1 MINHFKAIGKTI
13 LDNQGYYN
21 TQDDTARKKA
31 FLMFHTLRPYEKREG
46 ITHAIG
52 LSFDF
57 EKQEFR
63 FLLDKELSESN
74 RDYFFAFKVGAPND
88 AKKFLA
94 TNNIESFINSTFTES
109 LAYLEEK
116 RNDKRS
122 KSWFDTYVPI
132 EYDSLLKTILE
143 KFYVKEDN
151 GFILDETRMAADQFK
166 TYSRIKERLQE
177 KQKNKKVPV
186 EKVYNTFLIEIYGD
200 SDHKNLSSIFLV
212 KLDNRHILEHENPK
226 ILRAYINLAYY
237 DLYQRYITEGIIKE
251 KHCHVCGEEK
261 DVMGK
266 FPFPMKYYGTTN
278 PLYFE
283 NLKNK
288 NSYRSFSICPTCMTD
303 VLAGMKYTE
312 NHLREYMFG
321 MSCYLIPA
329 LSEEDRFF
337 EEKLKAAAA
346 VLEKRG
352 SKYSSDILY
361 LEKLLKQSE
370 KKKIRSFSFNI
381 LFYFSEKQA
390 FNILRYI
397 SHIELRDL
405 MIKMK
410 LFDQFTDR
418 YDLHLIGEY
427 GNSLTLADLRY
438 ALFPSNRSHP
448 NPDYKVYGK
457 ELLNF
462 LENFLNNHKIS
473 YYELISQFTAIY
485 KRLFHRKNS
494 DRLSPFKM
502 VGFLTLLHQINL
514 LKEDNGMSDGHSIS
528 EIIKQEYKDFFN
540 THTAVYGK
548 SSYRQ
553 GLFLLGTVIS
563 RIASAQ
569 RKKGEGRKDS
579 STFLAKINYDGIP
592 ARRVDK
598 LVNEVKKYAIIYDVF
613 KDPGIWGNITDRL
626 QGIDTSIL
634 KPDEVVFYILSGIS
648 FQDYLGMK
656 SALDKK
662 LSGNGQDK
670 APENEQGE
678 QNGE

>member
-1 MINHFKAIGKTI
+1 M
-13 LDNQGYYN
+13 LDSRGYYN
-21 TQDDTARKKA
+21 AQDDTAGKKSY
-31 FLMFHTLRPYEKREG
+31 LMFHTLRPYAKKEG
-46 ITHAIG
+46 ITQAIAI
-52 LSFDF
+52 SFDL

-63 FLLDKELSESN
+63 FLLDKELSEAN

-94 TNNIESFINSTFTES
+94 TNNIESFLNSTFTDS
-109 LAYLEEK
+109 LAYLGEK
-116 RNDKRS
+116 REDKKS
-122 KSWFDTYVPI
+122 KNWFDTHVPI
-132 EYDSLLKTILE
+132 EYDRLLKNVLE
-143 KFYVKEDN
+143 KFYIKEDD
-151 GFILDETRMAADQFK
+151 GYIPDETRMAPDQLK
-166 TYSRIKERLQE
+166 TFSRIKELLQE

-186 EKVYNTFLIEIYGD
+186 EKVYNTFLLEMYGD
-200 SDHKNLSSIFLV
+200 SDHKKLSSIFLV
-212 KLDNRHILEHENPK
+212 KLDNRHILEHENPE
-226 ILRAYINLAYY
+226 IPRAYINLAYY
-237 DLYQRYITEGIIKE
+237 DLYQRFITEGIIKE
-251 KHCHVCGEEK
+251 KHCHVCGGEK

-288 NSYRSFSICPTCMTD
+288 NAYRSFSVCPPCMTD
-303 VLAGMKYTE
+303 VLAGMKYTG

-337 EEKLKAAAA
+337 EKKVKAAAA
-346 VLEKRG
+346 MLEKRG
-352 SKYSSDILY
+352 SKYSSDIQY
-361 LEKLLKQSE
+361 LEKLLRQSE
-370 KKKIRSFSFNI
+370 KKKTRSFAFNL

-397 SHIELRDL
+397 SHIELREL
-405 MIKMK
+405 MKKMQ
-410 LFDQFTDR
+410 LFDQFTER
-418 YDLHLIGEY
+418 YDLDKIGEY
-427 GNSLTLADLRY
+427 GNSLSLADLRY
-438 ALFPSNRSHP
+438 ALFPSNKSHP
-448 NPDYKVYGK
+448 NPDFKVYGK
-457 ELLNF
+457 DLLNF

-473 YYELISQFTAIY
+473 YYDLIGQFAAIY
-485 KRLFHRKNS
+485 KRRFHRKNS

-502 VGFLTLLHQINL
+502 VGFLTLLHQLNL
-514 LKEDNGMSDGHSIS
+514 LKEDNGMNDGHCIS

-540 THTAVYGK
+540 THTAVYGDN
-548 SSYRQ
+548 SYRQ

-563 RIASAQ
+563 RIAYAQ

-598 LVNEVKKYAIIYDVF
+598 LVNEVKKYSIIYDVF

-626 QGIDTSIL
+626 QGIDASIL
-634 KPDEVVFYILSGIS
+634 KPDEVVFYLLTGIS

-662 LSGNGQDK
+662 LSGEGQDK
-670 APENEQGE
+670 ALENEKGE

>member
-1 MINHFKAIGKTI
+1 MIDHFRVIGKTM
-13 LDNQGYYN
+13 LDSRGYYN
-21 TQDDTARKKA
+21 AQDDTTGKKSY
-31 FLMFHTLRPYEKREG
+31 LMFHTLRPYAKKEG
-46 ITHAIG
+46 ITHAIA
-52 LSFDF
+52 LSFDL

-63 FLLDKELSESN
+63 FLLDKELSEAN

-116 RNDKRS
+116 REDKKS
-122 KSWFDTYVPI
+122 KSWFDTHVPS
-132 EYDSLLKTILE
+132 EYDRLLKSVLE
-143 KFYVKEDN
+143 KFYVKEDD
-151 GFILDETRMAADQFK
+151 GVILDETRMAPDQLK
-166 TYSRIKERLQE
+166 TFSRIKELLQE

-186 EKVYNTFLIEIYGD
+186 EKVYNTFLLEMYGD

-212 KLDNRHILEHENPK
+212 KLNNRHILEHENPK
-226 ILRAYINLAYY
+226 IPRAYINLAYY
-237 DLYQRYITEGIIKE
+237 DLYQRFITEGIIKE
-251 KHCHVCGEEK
+251 KHCHVCGREK

-283 NLKNK
+283 NLNNK
-288 NSYRSFSICPTCMTD
+288 NAYRSFSVCPPCMTD

-312 NHLREYMFG
+312 NHLREYMFD

-337 EEKLKAAAA
+337 EEKVKAAAA
-346 VLEKRG
+346 MLEKRG
-352 SKYSSDILY
+352 SKYSSDIQY
-361 LEKLLKQSE
+361 LEKLLRQSE
-370 KKKIRSFSFNI
+370 KKKMRSFAFNL

-397 SHIELRDL
+397 SHIELREL
-405 MIKMK
+405 MIKMQ
-410 LFDQFTDR
+410 LFDQFTER
-418 YDLHLIGEY
+418 YDLDKIGEY
-427 GNSLTLADLRY
+427 GNCLSLADLRY

-457 ELLNF
+457 DLLNF

-473 YYELISQFTAIY
+473 YYELIGQFTAIY
-485 KRLFHRKNS
+485 KRRFHRQNS

-502 VGFLTLLHQINL
+502 VGFLTLLHQLNL
-514 LKEDNGMSDGHSIS
+514 LKEDNGMNDGHCIS

-540 THTAVYGK
+540 THTAVYGDN
-548 SSYRQ
+548 SYRQ

-598 LVNEVKKYAIIYDVF
+598 LVNEVKKYSIIYDVF

-634 KPDEVVFYILSGIS
+634 KPDEVVFYLLTGIS

-662 LSGNGQDK
+662 LSGEGQDK
-670 APENEQGE
+670 APENEKGE